1 MSLKTRIKRIQYIT
15 RRWKLKKVHPLI
27 TTYEIEKDLSY
38 EAQIAITLFQVLPDK
53 IEGMAGVWLGKDFS
67 GLGDIMELYGIE
79 GNREAFNLLLHIIA
93 EASKFYEQQRK
104 TQQARKN

>member
-1 MSLKTRIKRIQYIT
+1 MSQELFLLMCEQMG
-15 RRWKLKKVHPLI
+15 WEPNPEEMPL
-27 TTYEIEKDLSY
+27 EPKDLSY
-38 EAQIAITLFQVLPDK
+38 EAQVALTLFQVLPDK
-53 IEGMAGVWLGKDFS
+53 IEGMNGVWLGKDFA

-104 TQQARKN
+104 VQQARKG